1 MTAVES
7 TGDGGPKS
15 ALRRKPR
22 QARAL
27 QRVERVLDAAEEV
40 FVEVGYDSASTNH
53 IVTRAGTSIGSL
65 YEFFPNKQ
73 AIAAALA
80 QRYIERLRKFYDTWL
95 IDDPQRSGEQLIDAM
110 VDAMAR
116 FWRQHP
122 GVVPLLRGALGA
134 PELVDAGEQ
143 LRVAFVDHLEAVL
156 ASRRPDVSAKR
167 TRQVAEVDFDITRAL
182 LERAQAEPQ
191 HKRATVLRELK
202 TVLLA
207 YQRAALGRASDDQA

>member
-7 TGDGGPKS
+7 TGDGGPRS
-15 ALRRKPR
+15 GLRRKPR

-53 IVTRAGTSIGSL
+53 IVARAGTSIGSL

-80 QRYIERLRKFYDTWL
+80 HRYIERLGAFYDTWL
-95 IDDPQRSGEQLIDAM
+95 IDDPQRSGEQQADAI

-134 PELVDAGEQ
+134 PELVDAGEK

-167 TRQVAEVDFDITRAL
+167 RRAVAEVDFDITRAL

-191 HKRATVLRELK
+191 HKRAAVLRELK
-202 TVLLA
+202 CVLVA
-207 YQRAALGRASDDQA
+207 YQRATLGPPSVDHA